1 MPNEILTEYPPW
13 CGGVHNPRQGWGE
26 SQFRATQPV
35 CLDVEL
41 QGRAYE
47 IGSVDITQHPNA
59 TDPFKREAD
68 ISLQLADPAI
78 EPDPDDIEAPA
89 AGLVDYAGRLR
100 DLNAKLVQIRADDRA
115 AKAWRT

>member
-1 MPNEILTEYPPW
+1 MQDRAPDMPNEFLTECPPW

-47 IGSVDITQHPNA
+47 IGSVDITQYPNA
-59 TDPFKREAD
+59 TDPFKREAY
-68 ISLQLADPAI
+68 ISLQLADPT
-78 EPDPDDIEAPA
+78 
-89 AGLVDYAGRLR
+89 GRTTGR
-100 DLNAKLVQIRADDRA
+100 PRPGGRS
-115 AKAWRT
+115 R